1 MTAIL
6 DLLKN
11 KKMYGIG
18 LIVIAIGVAE
28 GVFHLDIPG
37 VVVGDNW
44 VGWIL
49 AGLGLGATKAAISKA
64 GSVY

>member
-11 KKMYGIG
+11 KKMYGIA

-28 GVFHLDIPG
+28 GMFTMDIPG
-37 VVVGDNW
+37 VEVGPDW
-44 VGWIL
+44 FAWIL
-49 AGLGLGATKAAISKA
+49 AGLGLGATKAAISKVA
-64 GSVY
+64 